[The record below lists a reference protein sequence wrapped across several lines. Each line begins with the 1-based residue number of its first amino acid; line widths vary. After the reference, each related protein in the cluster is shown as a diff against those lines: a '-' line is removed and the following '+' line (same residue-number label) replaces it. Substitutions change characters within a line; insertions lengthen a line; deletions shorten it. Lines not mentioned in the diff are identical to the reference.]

1 MEKKHDRVLVIGFI
15 ILLFALSILFL
26 LLPKETFSE
35 MENRYLQQAPQLTW
49 KHVVTKTFS
58 ERAESYV
65 ADHFPFRGSWIA
77 VKAAAERFR
86 LQKENNDIFQG
97 ENGYLLEKFTEPD
110 WVQLQKYTDSVK
122 RFVQSHPNIQFS
134 FMLAPTSVG
143 LNEELLPPYATVFP
157 QYKVNQYVG
166 GELQEDLRFLDGFDF
181 LESEKSSFKPLYYRT
196 DHHWTTHG
204 AYLAYQYYA
213 QSMGWTPYPESAF
226 QIKTV
231 TDSFLGSYHTKSQ
244 FNILTPDSI
253 EAYLPKLAV
262 STERYVADNKQRI
275 AGLYDESFLTKK
287 DKYSYFLGGVHA
299 VMKLSTKLEPKAVDV
314 NKLLII
320 KDSYAHSVIPFL
332 TLHVPEVHV
341 IDMRYY
347 NGSIQDY
354 LAENEITHVLFLFNT
369 TTLVS
374 DPSLLKLR

>member
-110 WVQLQKYTDSVK
+110 WIQLQKYTDSVK

-157 QYKVNQYVG
+157 QYKVNRYIG

-181 LESEKSSFKPLYYRT
+181 LEPEKSSFKPLYYRT

-213 QSMGWTPYPESAF
+213 QAMGWSPYPESAF
-226 QIKTV
+226 QNKTV

-299 VMKLSTKLEPKAVDV
+299 VMKLSSKLEREAVDL

-332 TLHVPEVHV
+332 TLHVPELHV

-354 LAENEITHVLFLFNT
+354 LAENKITHVLFLFNT